1 MNLFE
6 IPTAADL
13 RAFAGMPALRSLV
26 ATLLYV
32 AQAENDSSEAVID
45 LSSQDQFTPDM
56 IEAVAAEMREK
67 GYTVVVDVDELA
79 VTWGEDLLG

>member
-6 IPTAADL
+6 IPSAADL
-13 RAFAGMPALRSLV
+13 RAFAGMPALR
-26 ATLLYV
+26 
-32 AQAENDSSEAVID
+32 AVIAKQLID
-45 LSSQDQFTPDM
+45 AVKYGEVTENIINLEGYENITYEM